1 MNLGEAMF
9 SVLRNKGPNLIQDFW
24 KEDVATLFGDVITDG
39 ARTFRESREK
49 ISKTSLKSL
58 PGNIVQTSSEIL
70 HIARYLPGRIRK
82 GLTVFQKDM
91 VSQLGNKADS
101 REKALFSLR
110 VLGILTS
117 STAGTFYNLRSPGK
131 GLSLGKVR
139 IRSALAQYLIAEFAL
154 KSLRLFLRRFLAEL
168 EKEVTAAEDLDHVRY
183 FKRLMDSE
191 EGPQGMPDPSS
202 DDQAFVIT
210 ERLRNNILNGDDE
223 S

>member
-9 SVLRNKGPNLIQDFW
+9 SVLRNKGPSLIQEFW
-24 KEDVATLFGDVITDG
+24 KEDVARLFGDVISDG
-39 ARTFRESREK
+39 ARTFREGREK
-49 ISKTSLKSL
+49 INKTSFRSL
-58 PGNIVQTSSEIL
+58 PGNIVQTSSELI

-82 GLTVFQKDM
+82 GLSEFQKDM
-91 VSQLGNKADS
+91 VFQLESKADS

-131 GLSLGKVR
+131 GLSLGKLR

-154 KSLRLFLRRFLAEL
+154 KSLRLFLRRFLSEL
-168 EKEVTAAEDLDHVRY
+168 EKELTLPEDLDHVRY
-183 FKRLMDSE
+183 FKRLVDGE
-191 EGPQGMPDPSS
+191 EREQDIPDPAS
-202 DDQAFVIT
+202 DDPAFVIT

-223 S
+223 T